1 MDFIFAIVMV
11 MVGLIASDRFYANQ
25 EQQQLAQDEVKDNK
39 VKDNKVKDNKV
50 KDNKVVNIKDKLAN
64 RRKAPHLYS

>member
-39 VKDNKVKDNKV
+39 VKDNKF

>member
-25 EQQQLAQDEVKDNK
+25 EQQQLAQGEVKDNK
-39 VKDNKVKDNKV
+39 VSENKVIQ
-50 KDNKVVNIKDKLAN
+50 IKDKLAN
-64 RRKAPHLYS
+64 RRKARRSLLQE